1 MAIVSTSS
9 GRTAQTC
16 PSACITIL
24 GSTGSI
30 GKSTLEVIDLHPQY
44 RVFALTAHQ
53 SVAALLEQCLRYR
66 PRYAVMVDENA
77 ATRLDAALREQGAE
91 TEVLAGAQGLITVA
105 SHPDCD
111 TVMAAIVGSAGL
123 APTLAA
129 VEQAKKVL
137 LANKEALVMAGD
149 LFMEAVSRSGAVLLP
164 IDSEH
169 NAVFQCLP
177 HDGRRATDDVMGRG
191 VNRIVLTASGGPFR
205 ETPLEQLAQV
215 TPQQACRHPNWEM
228 GRKISVDSA
237 TMMNK
242 GLEVI
247 EACFLFGVGPQSIEV
262 LIHPQS
268 IVHSMVEYLD
278 GSIIAQLGHPDMRTP
293 IAYSLAWPGR
303 MHSGVSFLDL
313 ARQPDLQ
320 FFAPD
325 LQRFPCL
332 RLGMEA
338 AAAGGTAPTVLNAAN
353 EVAVAAFLEGQ
364 IGFTA
369 IPAII
374 ESVLAQMTCRQAS
387 TIDIIRQA
395 DEQARALAAK
405 AAAQISTQTATQIA
419 RSAIHHS

>member
-1 MAIVSTSS
+1 MAIALQTPERSVH
-9 GRTAQTC
+9 TC

-44 RVFALTAHQ
+44 RVFALTARR
-53 SVAALLEQCLRYR
+53 SVPLMLEQCLRYR
-66 PRYAVMVDENA
+66 PEYAVMVEEEA
-77 ATRLDAALREQGAE
+77 AERLRTALRERGAE
-91 TEVLAGAQGLITVA
+91 TEVLAGEEGLIAVA
-105 SHPDCD
+105 SHPGCD

-129 VEQAKKVL
+129 VDQAKKVL

-149 LFMEAVSRSGAVLLP
+149 LFMDAVARSGAVLLP

-177 HDGRRATDDVMGRG
+177 AEARQPGDDVLGRG

-205 ETPLEQLAQV
+205 ETPLEQLVKV
-215 TPQQACRHPNWEM
+215 TPEQACRHPNWEM

-303 MHSGVSFLDL
+303 MQSGVSFLDL

-325 LQRFPCL
+325 LARFPCL

-353 EVAVAAFLEGQ
+353 EIAVAAFLEGQ
-364 IGFTA
+364 IGFTD

-374 ESVLAQMTCRQAS
+374 ETVLAQMTCRKAS

-395 DEQARALAAK
+395 DERARAI
-405 AAAQISTQTATQIA
+405 AAQMATRLA
-419 RSAIHHS
+419 VHHS

>member
-1 MAIVSTSS
+1 MAIASQSPE
-9 GRTAQTC
+9 RTAHTC

-44 RVFALTAHQ
+44 RVFALTAQ
-53 SVAALLEQCLRYR
+53 RSVALMLEQCQRYR
-66 PRYAVMVDENA
+66 PQYAVMVDEEA
-77 ATRLDAALREQGAE
+77 AAQLQSALRQQGLA
-91 TEVLAGAQGLITVA
+91 TEVLAGEEGLIAVA
-105 SHPDCD
+105 SHPGCD

-129 VEQAKKVL
+129 VEHAKKVL

-149 LFMEAVSRSGAVLLP
+149 LFMAAVKRSGAVLLP

-177 HDGRRATDDVMGRG
+177 PEGRQAGDDILGRG

-205 ETPLEQLAQV
+205 ELPMEQLVKV
-215 TPQQACRHPNWEM
+215 TPDQACRHPNWEM

-247 EACFLFGVGPQSIEV
+247 EACFLFGVGPQSVDV

-278 GSIIAQLGHPDMRTP
+278 GSVIAQLGHPDMRTP

-303 MHSGVSFLDL
+303 MQSGVSFLDL

-320 FFAPD
+320 FFVPD
-325 LQRFPCL
+325 LERFPCL

-353 EVAVAAFLEGQ
+353 ETAVAAFLESR
-364 IGFTA
+364 IGFTD
-369 IPAII
+369 IPVII
-374 ESVLAQMTCRQAS
+374 DSVLAQMTCRQAS

-395 DEQARALAAK
+395 DEQARA
-405 AAAQISTQTATQIA
+405 IATQVA
-419 RSAIHHS
+419 TRLAVHHS